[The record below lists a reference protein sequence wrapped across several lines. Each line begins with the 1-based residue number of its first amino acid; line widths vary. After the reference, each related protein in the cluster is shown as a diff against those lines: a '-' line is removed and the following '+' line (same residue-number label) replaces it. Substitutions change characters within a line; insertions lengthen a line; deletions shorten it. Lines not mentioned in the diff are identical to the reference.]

1 MTRQLNIDIC
11 VVCGD
16 NKGVNKQ
23 GLCPECQDWTNQEHS
38 WLEEEY
44 EYEQNKV
51 RKDRRSRNLKE
62 EY

>member
-1 MTRQLNIDIC
+1 MS
-11 VVCGD
+11 
-16 NKGVNKQ
+16 
-23 GLCPECQDWTNQEHS
+23 DWTNQEHS